1 MRFATPRSMLFV
13 SGEKPERFPKALA
26 AGADLVC
33 IDLEDAVAPALK
45 SQARS
50 DVLGFLAQLPAER
63 PCGVA
68 LRINAVSTREGLADV
83 TALLE
88 SGLQLD
94 MLVVPKVEAPQ
105 ELALLHAWLGEQIGG
120 MAAIVETPLGI
131 EQAPALASLAHTRAP
146 TLQALMLGGA
156 DLSVE
161 LGAEFGWDG
170 LLSARGRLVNAART
184 AGLQCWDVPHL
195 DLSDLPDLALE
206 TRRVAA
212 MGFGCKAA
220 IHPSQVP
227 VIHEALRPPAAEVA
241 WARQLMEAVEAR
253 GPAPGAFLFQGRMVD
268 APVLAKAR
276 RTLQRASNL

>member
-13 SGEKPERFPKALA
+13 SGEKPERFAKALA

-33 IDLEDAVAPALK
+33 IDLEDAVAPAGK
-45 SQARS
+45 AQARAQ
-50 DVLGFLAQLPAER
+50 VLSFLAQLPADR
-63 PCGVA
+63 PCAVA
-68 LRINAVSTREGLADV
+68 LRINAVATREGLADV
-83 TALLE
+83 TALLQ
-88 SGLQLD
+88 SRLQLD
-94 MLVVPKVEAPQ
+94 MLVVPKVEDPQ
-105 ELALLHAWLGEQIGG
+105 ELALLHGWLGEQMRA

-131 EQAPALASLAHTRAP
+131 EQARALASIAHTRAP
-146 TLQALMLGGA
+146 SLQALMLGGA

-184 AGLQCWDVPHL
+184 AALQCWDVPHL
-195 DLSDLPDLALE
+195 NLSDLQGLAAE

-212 MGFGCKAA
+212 MGFACKAA

-227 VIHEALRPPAAEVA
+227 VIHEALRPPAAEVD
-241 WARQLMEAVEAR
+241 WARQLLEAVAGHE
-253 GPAPGAFLFQGRMVD
+253 PTQGAFLFQGRMVD

-276 RTLQRASNL
+276 RTLQRASID